1 MGSLYMPSLI
11 LCCFHRSPNSL
22 SEAVMMLEMGLKKEA
37 CAYEIRREYVLCDL
51 LRTVKKK
58 SYDSLKKVKVW
69 FAGEEGRDTG
79 GLTREMWRLFSI
91 VMQHICEGKKGFLVI
106 KHDTAKLQVYS

>member
-1 MGSLYMPSLI
+1 
-11 LCCFHRSPNSL
+11 
-22 SEAVMMLEMGLKKEA
+22 MMLEMGLKKEA

-91 VMQHICEGKKGFLVI
+91 EMQHICSGDVRSMVVGHSEVPHKYIDDVI
-106 KHDTAKLQVYS
+106 VNSYPLCSWSV